1 MSFREKSAWISLV
14 LILVM
19 FGAYFRT
26 VSQVV
31 SGETSRASASH
42 WMLGLVLGFLVLEVV
57 FHLAIAIQS
66 PRDARAPKD
75 ERERLISL
83 KATRIAYFVLM
94 IGALLSLFSY
104 WHLGMGAWPTSQ
116 HVFLSIV
123 FAEFVKFAAQIVF
136 FRRGV

>member
-31 SGETSRASASH
+31 SGETSRASASD

-104 WHLGMGAWPTSQ
+104 WHLEMGAWSTSQ